1 MRLILTLARAY
12 PRRTALALVALLFA
26 GFAEGVGVTS
36 LLPLLSVAMGQHTG
50 GAGSSGLEQ
59 AVVQGLGWFGL
70 SPTIGVLLLVVF
82 FGILLKAILV
92 LLAKREVGY
101 TVARIATDL
110 RLELIR
116 ALMKTRWEY
125 YLRQPVG
132 ALANSVASEA
142 QRASNSYQHGANM
155 ASEAIQALVYLGVA
169 LLVSWKV
176 SLVAMGC
183 GFFMLLL
190 LNLLVRVSRRAG
202 GKQTRVMKAFLA
214 RLTDSLQSMK
224 PLKAMARENLAD
236 LLLDQDN
243 RKLNKALRKQVIS
256 KGALKSLQ
264 EPMLAGLIAIGMFV
278 ALVELGMALSS
289 VLVLVLLLARVMD
302 KVNQA
307 QTRFQ
312 KVSIGETAYWSI
324 RATIDEAESR
334 QEPALGDARP
344 TLMRGIEFRDVS
356 FGYDADNPV
365 LSDVSLFLPARA
377 MTAVTGATGAGKP
390 TVADLVTALLRPQ
403 AGDVWLDHTPLERVD
418 RQAWRS
424 MIGYV
429 PQDTLLLNDTVFNN
443 VTLGYAGLTEAD
455 AREALEA
462 AEIWNF
468 VKSLPEGMH
477 AMVGERG
484 GRLSGG
490 QRQRIAI
497 ARALAHGPQLLIL
510 DEATSA
516 LDEESERAVCRTL
529 LRLRGALTILAISHK
544 PMLVEQAERVYNLH
558 QRKMHL
564 VREGSPGSQWVSA

>member
-50 GAGSSGLEQ
+50 GAGSSELEQ

-377 MTAVTGATGAGKP
+377 MTAVTGATGAGKT

-443 VTLGYAGLTEAD
+443 VTLGDAGLTEAD

>member
-377 MTAVTGATGAGKP
+377 MTAVTGATGAGKT

-443 VTLGYAGLTEAD
+443 VTLGDAGLTEAD